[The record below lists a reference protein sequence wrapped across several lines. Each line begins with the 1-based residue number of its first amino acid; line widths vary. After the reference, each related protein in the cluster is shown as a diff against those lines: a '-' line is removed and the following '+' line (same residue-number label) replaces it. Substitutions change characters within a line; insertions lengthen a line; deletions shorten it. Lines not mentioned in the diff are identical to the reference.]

1 MYHVPVKISRVL
13 SISNLCSS
21 VVTDRKT
28 SYTFSVKT
36 LVKKKKSYWSNA
48 IFYFLWLC
56 SSSRLLLPLLLV
68 VKNRIYLYF
77 FYTRLRKSNP
87 VRGDR
92 LRKLQ
97 ISTGLLNKSHQSKQ
111 PRFLLS
117 NSSENFSRWSL
128 RVLNSFVQE
137 VSMKDEVGLFWKV
150 LVWE

>member
-1 MYHVPVKISRVL
+1 MYHGPVKISRVL

-36 LVKKKKSYWSNA
+36 LVKKKKA
-48 IFYFLWLC
+48 IDQTRSFIFFDFAEVVVC
-56 SSSRLLLPLLLV
+56 FLV
-68 VKNRIYLYF
+68 VKNRFYFYF